1 MNAKRISPVL
11 PAVLFAAF
19 CALPCAQAEVM
30 EPESHGPSVQDEE
43 AAAQGHV
50 HDHGDGHD
58 HDHGDGL
65 PPAVLT
71 GDLDFSFAEG
81 LVVQDGGRLK
91 PLHTYA
97 NELAAELTGRGF
109 MGGAPS
115 YQTAGGQKLGPVDL
129 LFSIW
134 FATRDWDEESVIL
147 VSYRPLVE
155 KLGLSPEKKRFS
167 LNELWNRGPGAE
179 ELRRILTEA
188 QGKSAKQED
197 LTTMEREAR
206 IVWQRINLIS
216 GIRHGEVP
224 VVPHPADD
232 NGVWVSMNTFRLIVT
247 NPERALESAAQNYF
261 EGDFQEAG
269 VMVEAYLRSLAKAG
283 SKVDAAISGFQK
295 LIGSYRSRD
304 AAAFTAAGREFRE
317 AVALLSA
324 VGYPDPAAVSRE
336 IHYNQLRP
344 FAWAWGF
351 YLLALLSGLLAFRAK
366 ATWPFA
372 PAWAFFLAGLALHVY
387 AFVLRC
393 WIAGRPPVTNMYES
407 VIWVGFGIVFFG
419 LVFELRHRPRYYL
432 LCGAAGGFLCLV
444 LMDLLPVF
452 SGKPTV
458 SGFDPSI
465 GPLVPVLRDNFWLTV
480 HVLSITLSYS
490 AFALA
495 WLLAHAT
502 MYKHLARPGETT
514 EHHQMHQYLYRVI
527 QIGVLLLA
535 TGTILGGVWAYY
547 SWGRFWGWDP
557 KETWAFIA
565 LLCYLVV
572 LHGRFTG
579 YWGNFGL
586 SVGAL
591 VCFQAV
597 VMAWYGVNFVLGKGL
612 HSYGFGEGAANN
624 YIAVIL
630 GLDLLFTGAAV
641 YRHLSYKR
649 TKAAGAEKTEHR
661 LTPTDPVDEA
671 RAALADT
678 QQ

>member
-1 MNAKRISPVL
+1 MNAKRISPLL

-19 CALPCAQAEVM
+19 CALPSARAEVM
-30 EPESHGPSVQDEE
+30 EPESHGPTVQDEE
-43 AAAQGHV
+43 AAAQGHG
-50 HDHGDGHD
+50 HDHGHD
-58 HDHGDGL
+58 HDHGDESGL

-71 GDLDFSFAEG
+71 GDLDFAFAKG

-97 NELAAELTGRGF
+97 TETAAELTGRGF

-115 YQTAGGQKLGPVDL
+115 YQTAGGQKLNAMDL

-134 FATRDWDEESVIL
+134 FDTRDWNEEPVIL
-147 VSYRPLVE
+147 VSYRPLVTE
-155 KLGLSPEKKRFS
+155 LGLNAEKKRFS

-179 ELRRILTEA
+179 KLRKILTEA
-188 QGKSAKQED
+188 QEKSAKKED
-197 LTTMEREAR
+197 LTAMEREAR

-224 VVPHPADD
+224 LVPHPADD

-247 NPERALESAAQNYF
+247 NPERALDAVAQNHF

-269 VMVEAYLRSLAKAG
+269 VLVEAYLRSLVDAK
-283 SKVDAAISGFQK
+283 SKVNAAMLGYQT
-295 LIGSYRSRD
+295 LITSYRERD
-304 AAAFTAAGREFRE
+304 AGKFTAACREFRE
-317 AVALLSA
+317 AMARMTA
-324 VGYPDPAAVSRE
+324 VSYPDPAAVARE
-336 IHYNQLRP
+336 IHYNRLRP
-344 FAWAWGF
+344 FAWAWVF
-351 YLLALLSGLLAFRAK
+351 YLLALLSGLLAFRSKSA
-366 ATWPFA
+366 WPFA
-372 PAWAFFLAGLALHVY
+372 PAWAFFLAGLAMNVY
-387 AFVLRC
+387 GFVLRC
-393 WIAGRPPVTNMYES
+393 WIAGRPPVSNMYES

-432 LCGAAGGFLCLV
+432 LSGAAGGFLCLV

-495 WLLAHAT
+495 WLLGHAT
-502 MYKHLARPGETT
+502 MLKHIANPGAES

-624 YIAVIL
+624 YIATVVV
-630 GLDLLFTGAAV
+630 LDLLFTGVGV
-641 YRHLSYKR
+641 YRYLSFKR
-649 TKAAGAEKTEHR
+649 TKAAGAGQAEHR